1 MIEEKKN
8 EELFAT
14 HFSLPRKT
22 VDRREYVL
30 ACCRGKRVL
39 HLGCI
44 NFVTSGNWDEAIR
57 RGDWLQGALED
68 VAVEVIGIDCAEEA
82 VRDLRD
88 RLGHSN
94 IHYGDAQHLERLD
107 MGKFD
112 VIVAGEILEHLPS
125 PGLFLGSAHSVVA
138 QGGCVI
144 ITTSN
149 AYCARRFVRIPFG
162 VESVHCDHV
171 AYYSHPTLRR
181 LGELCGWA
189 TVEQCNYHLPNP
201 VPLFPYL
208 FERACCLIS
217 SNLGQGIVS
226 RMEEIAKSHENHS
239 HEC

>member
-88 RLGHSN
+88 RLG
-94 IHYGDAQHLERLD
+94 
-107 MGKFD
+107 
-112 VIVAGEILEHLPS
+112 
-125 PGLFLGSAHSVVA
+125 HSVVA